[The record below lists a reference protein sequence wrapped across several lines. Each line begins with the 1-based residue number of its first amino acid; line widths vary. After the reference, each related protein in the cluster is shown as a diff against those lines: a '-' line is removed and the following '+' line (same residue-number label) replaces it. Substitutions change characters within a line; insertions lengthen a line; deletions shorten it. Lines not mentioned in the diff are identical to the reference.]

1 MNARL
6 EQFEKDYNQEI
17 SDFSL
22 SAERLE
28 DAGVS
33 VDSIEKELLLK
44 HMFNLADIAYNFF
57 HDMKEHKSS
66 CSKEGDKP
74 KEKCPLC
81 LKNKD

>member
-1 MNARL
+1 MMNARL

-28 DAGVS
+28 DAGVL

-57 HDMKEHKSS
+57 HDMK
-66 CSKEGDKP
+66 KEGDKP